1 MKLYEALQ
9 TYEELCID
17 TEDKTFECI
26 VTIDWEKGAEPKNNY
41 EKFQILLYKKV
52 EFEKFFEGRYANAI
66 VDWSGLVDNNKEL
79 FREYVKTDWVDEK
92 KYVLDDDDDLLFEW
106 VEQFH
111 YLLAGYGS
119 EPTYASLI
127 KLLEKCN

>member
-1 MKLYEALQ
+1 MKLYEVLQ
-9 TYEELCID
+9 THEELCID
-17 TEDKTFECI
+17 TADKTFDCI

-52 EFEKFFEGRYANAI
+52 EFEKFFEGAYASAI

-79 FREYVKTDWVDEK
+79 FREFVKTDWVDEK
-92 KYVLDDDDDLLFEW
+92 KYVLNDDDDLLFEW

-111 YLLAGYGS
+111 YLLAGYGN